1 MLDCRGRRISRRL
14 ELRDDELEV
23 CDMVDEGARV
33 VSVVHAA
40 EPCPTEC
47 FKDGRLDPYAPD
59 FGCWSNLGRWCL
71 RDWDRLCT
79 ASPCHAR
86 CAMGLKLRGAVSE
99 RDGILLQVAHCGA
112 ECRHVRSFSE
122 KPMGTIRATFRPD
135 FGWLPR
141 TSPMVCGSLGGV
153 SRCATA

>member
-1 MLDCRGRRISRRL
+1 MRLAMPMASNRSAGPHSAWPVWRAVSAQRQGDRIEAVMLDCRGQRISRRL

-59 FGCWSNLGRWCL
+59 FGCLEQSRTLVFEGLGSVVYRIPL
-71 RDWDRLCT
+71 
-79 ASPCHAR
+79 PYE
-86 CAMGLKLRGAVSE
+86 V
-99 RDGILLQVAHCGA
+99 RDGA
-112 ECRHVRSFSE
+112 EIERGR
-122 KPMGTIRATFRPD
+122 
-135 FGWLPR
+135 
-141 TSPMVCGSLGGV
+141 
-153 SRCATA
+153 